1 MKRYINCIHSLLAL
15 LFIGFALSACSD
27 QDYTELDKGRDQL
40 TITADQALTA
50 LEETS
55 HASDA
60 VTLNWTTGNNYGTGN
75 RISYR
80 LELAKAGTDFAQPYV
95 AVDEQTQ
102 TYTWSANVENLNNI
116 ILDNMGGTVGTP
128 TDIEARVTAIV
139 SGAEETQTAT
149 TQFTVTPYEPVTST
163 LYIIGSAAPNG
174 WSADNASE
182 MTRTTNGLFTWEGK
196 LNSGEIKFITTLGQF
211 LPSYGRGDNGA
222 PVLRTS
228 DDQPDE
234 KWTIDEAHDYKVTV
248 DLLAATV
255 SIEKTEGISP
265 AFDQL
270 FFVGNATGWGFEPM
284 TQDVLDPFLFRMG
297 RYFEQGVG
305 GEFKFGTSMNSWENM
320 YKIGRASCRERV

>member
-1 MKRYINCIHSLLAL
+1 
-15 LFIGFALSACSD
+15 
-27 QDYTELDKGRDQL
+27 
-40 TITADQALTA
+40 
-50 LEETS
+50 
-55 HASDA
+55 
-60 VTLNWTTGNNYGTGN
+60 
-75 RISYR
+75 
-80 LELAKAGTDFAQPYV
+80 
-95 AVDEQTQ
+95 
-102 TYTWSANVENLNNI
+102 
-116 ILDNMGGTVGTP
+116 
-128 TDIEARVTAIV
+128 
-139 SGAEETQTAT
+139 
-149 TQFTVTPYEPVTST
+149 
-163 LYIIGSAAPNG
+163 
-174 WSADNASE
+174 

-211 LPSYGRGDNGA
+211 LPSYGRGDNGG

-270 FFVGNATGWGFEPM
+270 FFVGNPTGWGFEPM
-284 TQDVLDPFLFRMG
+284 TQDALDPFLFRMG

-320 YKIGRASCRERV
+320 YKATQANAPYTDQSMEFVSGYDPDNKWYLQDSETGKAYKICVDIRSGKERMMMNEFTPYEMIYLVGDATPNGWDLGNATPMTSTESPYVFTWTGQLNAGELKFSCDKQSDWNGAWFMPSAPDAEPKGTAEHALFINKSDETLKAQYLTVNVSDIDYKWEITSSGTYTITLDQLNETITISKN

>member
-1 MKRYINCIHSLLAL
+1 M
-15 LFIGFALSACSD
+15 
-27 QDYTELDKGRDQL
+27 
-40 TITADQALTA
+40 
-50 LEETS
+50 
-55 HASDA
+55 
-60 VTLNWTTGNNYGTGN
+60 
-75 RISYR
+75 
-80 LELAKAGTDFAQPYV
+80 
-95 AVDEQTQ
+95 DEQTQ

-128 TDIEARVTAIV
+128 IDIEARVTAIV

-211 LPSYGRGDNGA
+211 LPSYGRGDNGG

-255 SIEKTEGISP
+255 SIER
-265 AFDQL
+265 Q
-270 FFVGNATGWGFEPM
+270 
-284 TQDVLDPFLFRMG
+284 
-297 RYFEQGVG
+297 
-305 GEFKFGTSMNSWENM
+305 
-320 YKIGRASCRERV
+320 RA

>member
-128 TDIEARVTAIV
+128 IDIEARVTAIV

-222 PVLRTS
+222 PVLRTDRKS
-228 DDQPDE
+228 
-234 KWTIDEAHDYKVTV
+234 VV
-248 DLLAATV
+248 
-255 SIEKTEGISP
+255 
-265 AFDQL
+265 
-270 FFVGNATGWGFEPM
+270 
-284 TQDVLDPFLFRMG
+284 
-297 RYFEQGVG
+297 
-305 GEFKFGTSMNSWENM
+305 
-320 YKIGRASCRERV
+320 